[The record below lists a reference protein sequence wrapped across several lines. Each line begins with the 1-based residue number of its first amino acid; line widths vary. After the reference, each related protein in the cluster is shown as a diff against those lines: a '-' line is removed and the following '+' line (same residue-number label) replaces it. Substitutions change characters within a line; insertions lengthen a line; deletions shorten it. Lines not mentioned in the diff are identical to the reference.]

1 MSGTTAWVLGDQLA
15 ARNAALDGADRVLI
29 IESRAKLGAL
39 RFHRQKLHLVL
50 STMRRFA
57 AELRERGLEVDYVQA
72 ESFRSGLARHRERH
86 SPERVRTLEP
96 QSRAGRALAARE
108 GVELVRGTLF
118 LTHPDQFEDWANG
131 RKLLRMEAFYRAQ
144 RRRLG
149 VLMEGSEP
157 VGGRWNFDLENRE
170 PPPADRSP
178 PEPFRPREDSFDAE
192 VRAELDELGLDTFGE
207 DGPRLY
213 AGSAAEAKRA
223 LAQFVETRLAEFGA
237 YQDAMIEGQRFMWH
251 SLLSGAL
258 NLGLLDPIDCV
269 TAAEGAYHDGAAALA
284 SVEGFIRQIIG
295 WREFVW
301 GLYWHQGARWQRM
314 NALRARRSLPEA
326 LWSGRTEMR
335 CVADAVEGVAETA
348 YAHHIQRLMITGNF
362 ALLAGV
368 APAQVEEWYLVV
380 YADAFEWVELP
391 NTHGMALYADG
402 GLLGSKPYAASGAY
416 IDRMSDYCAGCA
428 YDPKVKLGPKACPF
442 NYLYWNFLIVN
453 EARLRNNPRMGMP
466 YRTLARMAGERR
478 KRIVREAESFLNRL
492 ESRYR

>member
-50 STMRRFA
+50 SSMRRFA

-118 LTHPDQFEDWANG
+118 LTHPDQFETWANG
-131 RKLLRMEAFYRAQ
+131 RKLLRMEDFYRAQ

-149 VLMEGSEP
+149 VLMDGSEP

-348 YAHHIQRLMITGNF
+348 YAHHIQRLMVLGNLV
-362 ALLAGV
+362 LLAGIEPRECRDWFQAV
-368 APAQVEEWYLVV
+368 FIDGY
-380 YADAFEWVELP
+380 EWVMDP
-391 NTHGMALYADG
+391 NVLGMATYADG
-402 GLLGSKPYAASGAY
+402 GVMASKPYAASGRY
-416 IDRMSDYCAGCA
+416 IDRMSNHCHSCRYRPDRRTGEE
-428 YDPKVKLGPKACPF
+428 ACPF
-442 NYLYWNFLIVN
+442 SAMYWDFLERNRDRLGDNHRLGFAYANLERIGP
-453 EARLRNNPRMGMP
+453 EELRRIRSRAR
-466 YRTLARMAGERR
+466 TARGELGAR
-478 KRIVREAESFLNRL
+478 
-492 ESRYR
+492 

>member
-50 STMRRFA
+50 SSMRRFA

-149 VLMEGSEP
+149 VLMDGSEP

-178 PEPFRPREDSFDAE
+178 PEPFRPHEDSFDAE

-348 YAHHIQRLMITGNF
+348 YAHHIQRLMVLGNLV
-362 ALLAGV
+362 LLAGIEPRECRDWFQAV
-368 APAQVEEWYLVV
+368 FIDGY
-380 YADAFEWVELP
+380 EWVMDP
-391 NTHGMALYADG
+391 NVLGMATYADG
-402 GLLGSKPYAASGAY
+402 GVMASKPYAASGRY
-416 IDRMSDYCAGCA
+416 IDRMSNHCHSCRYRPDRRTGEE
-428 YDPKVKLGPKACPF
+428 ACPF
-442 NYLYWNFLIVN
+442 SAMYWDFLERNRDRLGDNHRLGFAYANLERIGP
-453 EARLRNNPRMGMP
+453 EELRRIRSRAR
-466 YRTLARMAGERR
+466 TARGELGAR
-478 KRIVREAESFLNRL
+478 
-492 ESRYR
+492 

>member
-50 STMRRFA
+50 SSMRRFA

-348 YAHHIQRLMITGNF
+348 YAHHIQRLMVLGNLV
-362 ALLAGV
+362 LLAGIEPRECRDWFQAV
-368 APAQVEEWYLVV
+368 FIDGY
-380 YADAFEWVELP
+380 EWVMDP
-391 NTHGMALYADG
+391 NVLGMATYADG
-402 GLLGSKPYAASGAY
+402 GVMASKPYAASGRY
-416 IDRMSDYCAGCA
+416 IDRMSNHCHSCRYRPDRRTGEE
-428 YDPKVKLGPKACPF
+428 ACPF
-442 NYLYWNFLIVN
+442 SAMYWDFLERNRDRLGDNHRLGFAYANLERIGP
-453 EARLRNNPRMGMP
+453 EELRRIRSRAR
-466 YRTLARMAGERR
+466 TAR
-478 KRIVREAESFLNRL
+478 RELGAR
-492 ESRYR
+492 

>member
-50 STMRRFA
+50 SSMRRFA
-57 AELRERGLEVDYVQA
+57 AELRERGLEVDYAQA
-72 ESFRSGLARHRERH
+72 ESFRSGMARHRERH

-348 YAHHIQRLMITGNF
+348 YAHHIQRLMVLGNLV
-362 ALLAGV
+362 LLAGIEPRECRDWFQAV
-368 APAQVEEWYLVV
+368 FIDGY
-380 YADAFEWVELP
+380 EWVMDP
-391 NTHGMALYADG
+391 NVLGMATYADG
-402 GLLGSKPYAASGAY
+402 GVMASKPYAASGRY
-416 IDRMSDYCAGCA
+416 IDRMSNHCHSCRYRPDRRTGEE
-428 YDPKVKLGPKACPF
+428 ACPF
-442 NYLYWNFLIVN
+442 SAMYWDFLERNRDRLGDNHRLGFAYANLERIGP
-453 EARLRNNPRMGMP
+453 EELRRIRSRAR
-466 YRTLARMAGERR
+466 TARGELGAR
-478 KRIVREAESFLNRL
+478 
-492 ESRYR
+492 

>member
-1 MSGTTAWVLGDQLA
+1 
-15 ARNAALDGADRVLI
+15 
-29 IESRAKLGAL
+29 
-39 RFHRQKLHLVL
+39 
-50 STMRRFA
+50 
-57 AELRERGLEVDYVQA
+57 
-72 ESFRSGLARHRERH
+72 
-86 SPERVRTLEP
+86 
-96 QSRAGRALAARE
+96 
-108 GVELVRGTLF
+108 
-118 LTHPDQFEDWANG
+118 
-131 RKLLRMEAFYRAQ
+131 
-144 RRRLG
+144 
-149 VLMEGSEP
+149 LMEGSEP

-348 YAHHIQRLMITGNF
+348 YAHHIQRLMVLGNLV
-362 ALLAGV
+362 LLAGIEPRECRDWFQAV
-368 APAQVEEWYLVV
+368 FIDGY
-380 YADAFEWVELP
+380 EWVMDP
-391 NTHGMALYADG
+391 NVLGMATYADG
-402 GLLGSKPYAASGAY
+402 GVMASKPYAASGRY
-416 IDRMSDYCAGCA
+416 IDRMSNHCHSCRYRPDRRTGEE
-428 YDPKVKLGPKACPF
+428 ACPF
-442 NYLYWNFLIVN
+442 SAMYWDFLERNRDRLGDNHRLGFAYANLERIGP
-453 EARLRNNPRMGMP
+453 EELRRIRSRAR
-466 YRTLARMAGERR
+466 TARGELGAR
-478 KRIVREAESFLNRL
+478 
-492 ESRYR
+492 

>member
-50 STMRRFA
+50 SSMRRFA

-348 YAHHIQRLMITGNF
+348 YAHHIQRLMVLGNLV
-362 ALLAGV
+362 LLAGIEPRECRDWFQAV
-368 APAQVEEWYLVV
+368 FIDGY
-380 YADAFEWVELP
+380 EWVMDP
-391 NTHGMALYADG
+391 NVLGMATYADG
-402 GLLGSKPYAASGAY
+402 GVMASKPYAASGRY
-416 IDRMSDYCAGCA
+416 IDRMSNHCHSCRYRPDRRTGEE
-428 YDPKVKLGPKACPF
+428 ACPF
-442 NYLYWNFLIVN
+442 SAMYWDFLERNRDRLGDNHRLGFAYANLERIGP
-453 EARLRNNPRMGMP
+453 EELRRIRSRAR
-466 YRTLARMAGERR
+466 TARGELGAR
-478 KRIVREAESFLNRL
+478 
-492 ESRYR
+492 